1 MPKDDELDRLAS
13 LVERERSDLLAR
25 WRESVAKLPS
35 AKGLDAPALIDHVPA
50 LLDELVAAL
59 RSHSEQTI
67 PEALVQGSPPAH
79 GQQRFTDGFDIVEV
93 VAEYNILRGCLHDL
107 AERHGSVLGGQAFRI
122 LNRLLDEAIGLAV
135 QTFAAQQT
143 LELQRRREEYLAFL
157 AHDLRTPLNAIA
169 LAARVLELRLETSDA
184 SDPAQRML
192 RTLHRN
198 VRHVEELVAKVLKES
213 ANVSVEA
220 GLRVERRA
228 FDLWPLV
235 EELVQDMHP
244 VASAAGAHLRNAV
257 PEDLAAFADAGL
269 VRRIFQNLVANAVR
283 YAPRGEV
290 AIGAEPLGDGA
301 VECCVRDN
309 GAGIPP
315 ERLGSI
321 FDEGQSDPE
330 TGGGAGLGL
339 AIVKAFVEAH
349 GGVVSVESEPG
360 EGTQFRF
367 TLPGASGAERGE

>member
-1 MPKDDELDRLAS
+1 MSIGDLEQLAS
-13 LVERERSDLLAR
+13 LVERERHDLLAR
-25 WRESVAKLPS
+25 WTAHVSKLPS
-35 AKGLDAPALIDHVPA
+35 AHGLDAPALVDHVPA
-50 LLDELVAAL
+50 LIGELVWAL
-59 RSHSEQTI
+59 RTHAEQSI
-67 PEALVQGSPPAH
+67 ADALVQGTPPAH
-79 GQQRFTDGFDIVEV
+79 GQQRFADGFDIVEV

-107 AERHGSVLGGQAFRI
+107 ADQHGIVIAGQGFRI

-135 QTFAAQQT
+135 QTFASQQT

-157 AHDLRTPLNAIA
+157 AHDLRTPLSAIA
-169 LAARVLELRLETSDA
+169 LAGRVLEHTVASGDA
-184 SDPAQRML
+184 GEMALRML

-198 VRHVEELVAKVLKES
+198 VRHVEELVDKVLKES

-220 GLRVERRA
+220 GLRVERRG

-235 EELVQDMHP
+235 EELVQAMHP
-244 VASAAGAHLRNAV
+244 VASAAGAQLCNAV
-257 PEDLAAFADAGL
+257 PEEITAFADASL

-290 AIGAEPLGDGA
+290 VIGAKPLADDA
-301 VECCVRDN
+301 VECWVSDN

-315 ERLGSI
+315 ELLPTI

-339 AIVKAFVEAH
+339 AIVKSFVEAH
-349 GGVVSVESEPG
+349 GGAVTVESEPG
-360 EGTQFRF
+360 HGTAFRF
-367 TLPGASGAERGE
+367 TLPGRAR